1 MSLTKLSFDEDINN
15 RPYDQPNTP
24 QTSAHQNTDTTQSM
38 DTVFAA
44 QDNMARRVMN
54 PELMALRHQLPFVSI
69 MPIPMKCLF
78 IVAAKANDVRDVQL
92 PDGTQMVR
100 FSAMRDIEFFVGING
115 AVQMPPPED
124 LTGGAALYTPVD
136 QWYYVKGARSLSIG
150 LPVINTGVSIEVYIQ
165 LCAGDRESRL

>member
-1 MSLTKLSFDEDINN
+1 MSLTKLSFDEDNTT
-15 RPYDQPNTP
+15 RPVNQPDTH
-24 QTSAHQNTDTTQSM
+24 QTAAYQDTSASQTL

-136 QWYYVKGARSLSIG
+136 QWYYVKEIG
-150 LPVINTGVSIEVYIQ
+150 R
-165 LCAGDRESRL
+165 AH